1 MDTATMEKATEYERR
16 EVLADWLD
24 QRVTITGTFERMST
38 NRNPSRPFLVA
49 LVQDMEVELPTKAR
63 HHLGHLWIQYAETMK
78 QLSRGD
84 RFRCTCIVKSYR
96 KDDQMVYGLRYPCEV
111 RPVNYPIA
119 FQAAGEEKTFHDEII
134 SPDRQQQPRDADPLA
149 FIIKVRDFVQR
160 VGGPESIQA
169 LQGILDKIG
178 GWDRLLEIHDMTEQV
193 GGWERIGQLLALL
206 KM

>member
-1 MDTATMEKATEYERR
+1 MDTATAEKATEYEQR

-24 QRVTITGTFERMST
+24 QRVTITGVFERMST

-78 QLSRGD
+78 GLSRGD

-96 KDDQMVYGLRYPCEV
+96 KDEQLVYGLRYPCEV
-111 RPVNYPIA
+111 KPVNYPIA
-119 FQAAGEEKTFHDEII
+119 FQAVEEEKLSHDVRV
-134 SPDRQQQPRDADPLA
+134 SPDRNSDHLGADPLA

-178 GWDRLLEIHDMTEQV
+178 GWDRLLEIHDMREQV
-193 GGWERIGQLLALL
+193 GGWERMGQLLALL
-206 KM
+206 KL